1 MSENP
6 IYPTKTFI
14 ALAEKRRALSWLSL
28 GAGLAAL
35 LLGLFFQFALLAGGI
50 VVAPRRRGGWIPLL
64 PSMIG
69 LAVLLLCMFLAVNY
83 HLGVSHFFHFG
94 EPPRSPTPT
103 VGLGGKESSGPTCGT
118 APSL

>member
-6 IYPTKTFI
+6 IYPTKPFI
-14 ALAEKRRALSWLSL
+14 AVAEKRRALSWLSL

-69 LAVLLLCMFLAVNY
+69 LAVLLLCMFLAGLVLRCPACGRP
-83 HLGVSHFFHFG
+83 LG
-94 EPPRSPTPT
+94 R
-103 VGLGGKESSGPTCGT
+103 GKFCASCGVQ
-118 APSL
+118 LKE